1 MLVSAVMKPVY
12 ARVSDMTSRPTALAS
27 GLFFFTI
34 GYIVVAASQSVKDL
48 AGGEVLYTVG
58 NTGMS
63 FGELRI
69 CSIRCISQTDRLAKS
84 LIVADITNLQNRGLV
99 QGLMTSPFIPNGFIA
114 GFITHGIGGLRG
126 EGWRWGVSPP

>member
-1 MLVSAVMKPVY
+1 VYVVPYLVQCQVLMPFRSTINMLVSAVMKPVY

-34 GYIVVAASQSVKDL
+34 GYIVVAASQSVKNL

-63 FGELRI
+63 FGE
-69 CSIRCISQTDRLAKS
+69 S
-84 LIVADITNLQNRGLV
+84 
-99 QGLMTSPFIPNGFIA
+99 
-114 GFITHGIGGLRG
+114 
-126 EGWRWGVSPP
+126 